1 MRYIS
6 TTEAER
12 RAMLEAIG
20 VASMDDLLAPVPK
33 ALRDGAAIRL
43 PDAEPEPDLM
53 RRLKAMAAKNADS
66 DRTPSFLG
74 AGVYPHFQPS
84 VVPHLALRAEFLT
97 SYTPYQPEVAQGTL
111 QAIFEFQTMV
121 AALFGMEIANAS
133 MYDGSTAAA
142 EGVLMARR
150 VTRRDRVLVARS
162 LHPEY
167 RAVIETYGQRIGL
180 DVQTIPIGPTGA
192 VEPARLALDDRVA
205 AVVVGHP
212 NFFGV
217 VEPLGEIA
225 EAAHGA
231 GALLVTST
239 PEALA
244 LALLKGPGA
253 LGADIATG
261 EGQCFGVPASYGGPH
276 VGLFATRERFLRQ
289 MPGRLAGETVDATGK
304 RGYVLTLATREQHI
318 RREAATSNICTNSGL
333 IAMIATVY
341 LSALGRHGLA
351 RLARQ
356 NHARA
361 EYAKARLREKGLGL
375 PFSGPTFNE
384 FVVETK
390 RPADETVRRVLDEAG
405 IVAGLPLSRFFP
417 DMPKGLLV
425 CVTEQHPKADIDR
438 LVEALAR

>member
-1 MRYIS
+1 VRYIS

-20 VASMDDLLAPVPK
+20 VGSVDDLLAPVPK
-33 ALRDGAAIRL
+33 ALRDGATIRL
-43 PDAEPEPDLM
+43 PDGEPEPDLM

-150 VTRRDRVLVARS
+150 VTRRDRVLVAKS

-180 DVQTIPIGPTGA
+180 DVQTIPVGPTGA

-217 VEPLGEIA
+217 VEPLAEIA
-225 EAAHGA
+225 AAAHGA
-231 GALLVTST
+231 GALVVTST

-261 EGQCFGVPASYGGPH
+261 EGQCFGVPVSYGGPH

-289 MPGRLAGETVDATGK
+289 MPGRLAGETMDATGK
-304 RGYVLTLATREQHI
+304 RGYVLTLSTREQHI

-341 LSALGRHGLA
+341 LAALGRQGLA

-356 NHARA
+356 NHAKA
-361 EYAKARLREKGLGL
+361 EYAKARLREKGLRL

-390 RPADETVRRVLDEAG
+390 RPASEAARRVLDEAG
-405 IVAGLPLSRFFP
+405 IVAGLPLARFFP
-417 DMPKGLLV
+417 DMPTGLLV
-425 CVTEQHPKADIDR
+425 CVTEEHPKADIDR

>member
-12 RAMLEAIG
+12 RTMLDAIG
-20 VASMDDLLAPVPK
+20 VASVDDLLAPVPK

-180 DVQTIPIGPTGA
+180 DVQTIPVGPTGA
-192 VEPARLALDDRVA
+192 VEPASLALDDRVA

-225 EAAHGA
+225 EAAHRA

-304 RGYVLTLATREQHI
+304 RGYVLTLSTREQHI

-356 NHARA
+356 NYARA
-361 EYAKARLREKGLGL
+361 EYAKARLREKGLRL

-417 DMPKGLLV
+417 DMPNGLLV